1 MSVAEGVSE
10 ASRFYLL
17 CDILAQRSRPNAGS
31 LYFTFLFAVR
41 SKRTSERC
49 ERTSEQTSEWPSTY
63 VSILACSRPQCN
75 VSCIWDRLLLKKK
88 SSCPRFFLV
97 CGLPMGES
105 QGQIKRPALSQLQ
118 NDLFKNDFLVYY
130 LERIYIIWKEF
141 IYLFCKKTL
150 FLSFGKP
157 HTIPDSLFYKFFF
170 PRRFPGANKMRN
182 TINDLPTDMA

>member
-1 MSVAEGVSE
+1 M
-10 ASRFYLL
+10 
-17 CDILAQRSRPNAGS
+17 
-31 LYFTFLFAVR
+31 
-41 SKRTSERC
+41 SERC

-118 NDLFKNDFLVYY
+118 NDLLKNDFLVYY

-141 IYLFCKKTL
+141 IYFFARKHYFSHLVGHIQFQI
-150 FLSFGKP
+150 SFF
-157 HTIPDSLFYKFFF
+157 TVFS